1 MLKTSILIRCLAIGS
16 ITASASLPAIAAPAR
31 PPQRNTST
39 TPARPTTTTPT
50 RTFVFENAEVK
61 LEIVSCKYVERD
73 AVCQG
78 KITSKGSDR
87 SIEIRGNRLQAIDS
101 RGNEFV
107 PKSIRIANVNS
118 DENNYIRK
126 ELLANTPIDIEFRF
140 ANVPEST
147 VSFARMRVPIGTG
160 EPIDIFASF
169 RDVPIKGRI
178 TTPVAAASSP
188 SPVISAP
195 SPTPSTIPPTTTGK
209 PSSFTDRGVCPPNRK
224 IFVTSEIAKSYLF
237 VCGNRNPSHLVI
249 IEKATNKKKTIPLKF
264 YNVDKFTAIEANTT
278 YVLDANSFTIS
289 TNNRQVSRDA
299 VIDRK
304 RLLPNSPPS
313 TPTRSTPPT
322 RRSTTP
328 R

>member
-1 MLKTSILIRCLAIGS
+1 MLKKSILIRCLAIGS
-16 ITASASLPAIAAPAR
+16 IAASASLPTIAAQ
-31 PPQRNTST
+31 PPRRNTPT
-39 TPARPTTTTPT
+39 TPARPTATTTPT

-73 AVCQG
+73 AICQG

-147 VSFARMRVPIGTG
+147 GSFARMRVPIGTG
-160 EPIDIFASF
+160 EPVDIFASF

-178 TTPVAAASSP
+178 NTPVAAASSP

-195 SPTPSTIPPTTTGK
+195 SPTPSTTIPPANTGT
-209 PSSFTDRGVCPPNRK
+209 PNSFTDRAVCPPSRK
-224 IFVTSEIAKSYLF
+224 IFITSEIAKSYLF
-237 VCGNRNPSHLVI
+237 VCGDRNPTHLVI
-249 IEKATNKKKTIPLKF
+249 IEKATNKKKTIRLKF
-264 YNVDKFTAIEANTT
+264 YNVDKFTAVEANTT
-278 YVLDANSFTIS
+278 YILDANNFTIS
-289 TNNRQVSRDA
+289 TNNRQVSRDV

-304 RLLPNSPPS
+304 RLFPNSPPP
-313 TPTRSTPPT
+313 TPVRSTPPT
-322 RRSTTP
+322 RRSTP